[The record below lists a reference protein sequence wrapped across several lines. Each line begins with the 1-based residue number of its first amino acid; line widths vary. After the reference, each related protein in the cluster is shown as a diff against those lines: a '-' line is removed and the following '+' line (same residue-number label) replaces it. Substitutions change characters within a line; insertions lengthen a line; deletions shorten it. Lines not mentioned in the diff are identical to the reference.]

1 MGLAASPPRRLAA
14 SWTLVLGSALA
25 ALIPGIMVPAWPGGT
40 LHVPAVLVGPSLP
53 VAGAL
58 RSVAAFPLE
67 ERDERVPRLL
77 VAVLLVLAGVLCL
90 RHPLQTIAALSLI
103 VGVVWLVTGM
113 LIAYTAFSDRDLPHR
128 AFVLGTAALG
138 IVAGIVVL
146 ALPIESAVFL
156 ARLLG
161 LWLVLLGLRSW
172 WSPSHARPHCA
183 GRAPDGGPVAPRR
196 RDQRH
201 GLHDVRRPGPAVSAG
216 AGAAPAADGGSLSHG
231 CGTGSRTAGAP
242 AAPALTPAG

>member
-1 MGLAASPPRRLAA
+1 MTVPRGRASRTGPEHLSDGTGHRTDDDRGVLRVGLAA
-14 SWTLVLGSALA
+14 SWTLVLSSALA
-25 ALIPGIMVPAWPGGT
+25 ALIPGIMVLAWPGGT
-40 LHVPAVLVGPSLP
+40 LHVLAVLVGLSLL
-53 VAGAL
+53 VAGVL
-58 RSVAAFPLE
+58 RFVAAFPLE

-113 LIAYTAFSDRDLPHR
+113 LTAYTAFSDRDLPHR

-146 ALPIESAVFL
+146 ALPIESAVVL

-161 LWLVLLGLRSW
+161 LWLVLLGLAELVVAFA
-172 WSPSHARPHCA
+172 WSAA
-183 GRAPDGGPVAPRR
+183 LRR
-196 RDQRH
+196 
-201 GLHDVRRPGPAVSAG
+201 AG
-216 AGAAPAADGGSLSHG
+216 AGGRSGGS
-231 CGTGSRTAGAP
+231 
-242 AAPALTPAG
+242 AAA

>member
-1 MGLAASPPRRLAA
+1 MTRTDPARRSHDRTPWSGVAHRAAEHLSDGTGHRTDDDRGVLRVGLAA
-14 SWTLVLGSALA
+14 SWTLVLSSALA
-25 ALIPGIMVPAWPGGT
+25 ALIPGIMVLAWPGGT
-40 LHVPAVLVGPSLP
+40 LHVLAVLVGLSLL

-58 RSVAAFPLE
+58 RFVAAFPLE

-113 LIAYTAFSDRDLPHR
+113 LTAYTAFSDRDLPHR

-146 ALPIESAVFL
+146 ALPIQSAVVL

-161 LWLVLLGLRSW
+161 LWLVLLGLAELVVAFA
-172 WSPSHARPHCA
+172 WSAA
-183 GRAPDGGPVAPRR
+183 LRR
-196 RDQRH
+196 
-201 GLHDVRRPGPAVSAG
+201 AG
-216 AGAAPAADGGSLSHG
+216 AGGRSGGS
-231 CGTGSRTAGAP
+231 
-242 AAPALTPAG
+242 AAA

>member
-1 MGLAASPPRRLAA
+1 MTVPRGRASRTGPEHLSDGTGHRTDDDRGVLRVGLAA
-14 SWTLVLGSALA
+14 SWTLVLSSALA
-25 ALIPGIMVPAWPGGT
+25 ALIPGIMVLAWPGGT
-40 LHVPAVLVGPSLP
+40 LHVLAVLVGLSLL

-58 RSVAAFPLE
+58 RFVAAFPLE

-77 VAVLLVLAGVLCL
+77 VAVLLVLPGVMCL

-113 LIAYTAFSDRDLPHR
+113 LTAYTAFSDRDLPHR

-146 ALPIESAVFL
+146 ALPIESAVVL

-161 LWLVLLGLRSW
+161 LWLVLLGLAELVVAFA
-172 WSPSHARPHCA
+172 WSAA
-183 GRAPDGGPVAPRR
+183 LRR
-196 RDQRH
+196 
-201 GLHDVRRPGPAVSAG
+201 AG
-216 AGAAPAADGGSLSHG
+216 AGGRSGGS
-231 CGTGSRTAGAP
+231 
-242 AAPALTPAG
+242 AAA

>member
-1 MGLAASPPRRLAA
+1 MAVPRGPGRRAPGRSTCPTAPGTARTTTAGVLRLGLAASPPRRLAASPPRRLAA

-40 LHVPAVLVGPSLP
+40 LHMLAVLVGLSPP
-53 VAGAL
+53 VAGAP
-58 RSVAAFPLE
+58 RFVAAFPLE

-113 LIAYTAFSDRDLPHR
+113 LTAYTAFSDRDLPHR

-138 IVAGIVVL
+138 IVAGFVVL
-146 ALPIESAVFL
+146 ALPIESAVVL

-161 LWLVLLGLRSW
+161 LWLVLLGLAELVVAFARS
-172 WSPSHARPHCA
+172 AALRRACA
-183 GRAPDGGPVAPRR
+183 GRR
-196 RDQRH
+196 
-201 GLHDVRRPGPAVSAG
+201 S
-216 AGAAPAADGGSLSHG
+216 GGS
-231 CGTGSRTAGAP
+231 TAA
-242 AAPALTPAG
+242 